1 MTPQSLPP
9 TPWLVILSP
18 LLLFQML
25 ATAICIVLSLGN
37 LDFGEDARRSWLR
50 LAFHTL
56 WMSVL
61 LVGLQLALL
70 WLTTNARLRLEGI
83 NFSIATLIG
92 LAVYALFASRYTW
105 PARLIL
111 GMVTFSTIVTLME
124 WSGPYGVSWLTGG
137 TVGGSTP
144 IAVLSDLLLVLFGWV
159 VHHYSIQ
166 RYRLKSN
173 AIFIVVMEAL
183 IVIVMAEIHQKRA
196 FQWNEA
202 RTDIKMFLFVMF
214 LALYMINLMT
224 YLLIWRSARDQKELL
239 QMKISDQRQ
248 QMELQMARLS
258 EDNLHELREIRHDL
272 KNHVSY
278 MQALLEAGDHKALA
292 EYFEQLTGKFSEQ
305 LFVHYD
311 FGNKTVTA
319 VMNLEQRRAQEKGIR
334 LNLNIAVPETL
345 PVDESDLCALLTNA
359 IDNAIEACERE
370 GGDRISLVMNC
381 PGGDSLYCCVMNPTC
396 LSEVPRKLGM
406 LGTSK
411 ADKALHGH
419 GINIMRGICRK
430 YDGHFN
436 CRIEDGQFMAEMLLN
451 LGKENP
457 A

>member
-1 MTPQSLPP
+1 MMSGPVPSTLWQ
-9 TPWLVILSP
+9 VIFSP
-18 LLLFQML
+18 RFLFQML
-25 ATAICIVLSLGN
+25 ATAICIVLSLGEM
-37 LDFGEDARRSWLR
+37 DFGDDARRTWPRFFAHILGM
-50 LAFHTL
+50 LC
-56 WMSVL
+56 L
-61 LVGLQLALL
+61 LLGLQAALL
-70 WLTTNARLRLEGI
+70 WMTAGLGWRLEGV
-83 NFSIATLIG
+83 NFSIATLMG
-92 LAVYALFASRYTW
+92 LVFYAAAASKYTGQ
-105 PARLIL
+105 ARLIL
-111 GMVTFSTIVTLME
+111 SMVAFSTIMTLME
-124 WSGPYGVSWLTGG
+124 WSGPYGIGWLTGG
-137 TVGGSTP
+137 AIVGNTILGG
-144 IAVLSDLLLVLFGWV
+144 VSDLLLILFGWIV
-159 VHHYSIQ
+159 RRYSIQ
-166 RYRLKSN
+166 RYHLTHN
-173 AIFIVVMEAL
+173 ALIIVVLEAL
-183 IVIVMAEIHQKRA
+183 IVIAMAVIHQTRA
-196 FQWNEA
+196 YRWDAATN
-202 RTDIKMFLFVMF
+202 DIKAFLFVMF
-214 LALYMINLMT
+214 LALYVINLMT
-224 YLLIWRSARDQKELL
+224 YMLIWRSARDQEELL

-272 KNHVSY
+272 KNHVAY
-278 MQALLEAGDHKALA
+278 MRALLESGDTKALA

-334 LNLNIAVPETL
+334 LNLNIAVPEAL
-345 PVDESDLCALLTNA
+345 SVDESDLCALLTNA
-359 IDNAIEACERE
+359 MENAIEACERD

-381 PGGDSLYCCVMNPTC
+381 VGRDSLYCCVMNPTR
-396 LSEVPRKLGM
+396 LAEMPRHLGM

-436 CRIEDGQFMAEMLLN
+436 CRIENGQFVAEMLLN